1 MHNIVKKIGTG
12 IVIVLVCVSNIWQSS
27 AQDPIFSQFQSS
39 PLQINP
45 AFTGYSEGGVLGIN
59 YRNQWPSL
67 SQAYVTYA
75 LYYDQYISKINSG
88 FGIQLLTDNAAQGLY
103 KTTKITGMYSYKQRF
118 SKKWYGKLGVEAGL
132 ISTNIGWDKLI
143 FPDMIDPIYGYQSPG
158 GLPYPTSVVPPDQL
172 SQLNTSVSLGGLVY
186 NDKFFIGFSA
196 KHINTPTIS
205 FYESNE
211 TEGTFLPVRMSLHV
225 GFEIALD
232 QNAGRSKNFLTP
244 TIVAIKQGNVGQV
257 NIGGHLRLN
266 QLILGAYFRQAF
278 SNPDAVIFM
287 AGIQSDDIKIV
298 YSFDMT
304 VSKLTLGSGGAH
316 EIGMVFTFNTNKNNK
331 YVDCLNFIR

>member
-1 MHNIVKKIGTG
+1 MHNIVKKIKTG
-12 IVIVLVCVSNIWQSS
+12 IVIVLAFVSVVWQSR
-27 AQDPIFSQFQSS
+27 AQDPIFSQFHSS

-59 YRNQWPSL
+59 YRNQWPSI

-75 LYYDQYISKINSG
+75 MYYDQYISKINSG
-88 FGIQLLTDNAAQGLY
+88 FGVQLLADNAALGFY

-118 SKKWYGKLGVEAGL
+118 SKKWFGKLGVEAGV
-132 ISTNIGWDKLI
+132 ISSNIGWDKLV
-143 FPDMIDPIYGYQSPG
+143 FPDMIDPIYGYLSPG

-172 SQLNTSVSLGGLVY
+172 SQLNMTVSLGGLVY

-205 FYESNE
+205 FYDTQEV
-211 TEGTFLPVRMSLHV
+211 EGTFLPVRMSIQA
-225 GFEIALD
+225 GYEIVLD
-232 QNAGRSKNFLTP
+232 ENVSRSKNFLTP

-257 NIGGHLRLN
+257 NMGAHLRLN
-266 QLILGAYFRQAF
+266 NLLLGTYYRQAF
-278 SNPDAVIFM
+278 SNPDAVILM
-287 AGIQSDDIKIV
+287 AGVQTNDMKIV